1 MTLMQRFKP
10 RLVRGIETHGRGWRT
25 WVASMVLIHLAS
37 FPAQAQVHATLP
49 GEDGGMLQWG
59 VAAGVAVVICLT
71 GFLNPKRSHL
81 H

>member
-1 MTLMQRFKP
+1 MALMQRFKL
-10 RLVRGIETHGRGWRT
+10 RLVRGITTHGMGWRT
-25 WVASMVLIHLAS
+25 LAAAMVLIHVTS
-37 FPAQAQVHATLP
+37 YPAQAQVQATLP

-59 VAAGVAVVICLT
+59 VAAGIAVVICLT